1 MTQERCSFL
10 SIHFSKSPPICC
22 GTNLRNGAQLGIG
35 ESGLSSVPHLV
46 FSHDLRKKHIIS
58 PGFILNLK

>member
-1 MTQERCSFL
+1 MLISL
-10 SIHFSKSPPICC
+10 YSFSKSPPICY
-22 GTNLRNGAQLGIG
+22 GTNIRNGAQLGIG

-46 FSHDLRKKHIIS
+46 FSHDLRKKHNIS